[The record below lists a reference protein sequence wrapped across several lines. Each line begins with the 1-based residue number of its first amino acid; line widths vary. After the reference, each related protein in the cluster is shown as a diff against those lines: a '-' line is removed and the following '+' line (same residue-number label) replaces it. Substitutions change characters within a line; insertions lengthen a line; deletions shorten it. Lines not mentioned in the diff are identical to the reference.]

1 MIPWLNSTI
10 QNWCKSGWVEATA
23 VPAGVSAPE
32 IRVYILDLRWRFDK
46 PPSQPVEPLPPP
58 PSSEPPAVRGPRA
71 HDLPP
76 LHADVKEMK
85 FAFYSTTDLKK
96 STATAVDD
104 GDGSETIKKLV
115 ARLEKHTA
123 SSGSSSS
130 SSKSASG
137 SGNAPGPVSAS
148 GSERPAAD
156 ADDDDYRNRLWR
168 LANDDDVLS
177 AISDEDQILQ
187 ELAEALSE
195 LGPAGP
201 EDIHL
206 DWEGDVKANETDV
219 RKAEDRILKA
229 KAPRAGWY

>member
-1 MIPWLNSTI
+1 MCQSW
-10 QNWCKSGWVEATA
+10 WVEATA

-32 IRVYILDLRWRFDK
+32 FRVYILDLRWRFDK
-46 PPSQPVEPLPPP
+46 PPSQEVEPLPPW
-58 PSSEPPAVRGPRA
+58 PSSESPAVRGPRA

-96 STATAVDD
+96 STAKAVDD
-104 GDGSETIKKLV
+104 GERSETIKKLV
-115 ARLEKHTA
+115 SRLEKHC
-123 SSGSSSS
+123 SGSS

-137 SGNAPGPVSAS
+137 SGKAPGPASAS
-148 GSERPAAD
+148 GSESPAAGG
-156 ADDDDYRNRLWR
+156 DDDCRNRLWR

-195 LGPAGP
+195 LGPVGS

-229 KAPRAGWY
+229 KAGWY